1 MKAGP
6 LTAYSRLFVVQMKL
20 FLREPFAVFF
30 TIAFPLVLIFILSSA
45 FGHYQAHPGYKVSDL
60 NVPSLMAF
68 VLANLGL
75 IGIPVV
81 VAVYKEHGIL
91 KRYRASPITLEAL
104 LAVLLGVEFV
114 MFAASGA
121 LMILLSR
128 ILFGLHFSGDVVSFG
143 IAVLFGSTSLFA
155 VGFALG
161 GLIATARTAQA
172 VGMSLLFPMYFLSG
186 AAIPREE
193 MPRWIARI
201 GDFIPLTYVNDAL
214 VNTWIGEGLRA
225 GSTPK
230 ALIVMAVFGVAAMVI
245 SWRSFRWA

>member
-1 MKAGP
+1 MARTFTSYG
-6 LTAYSRLFVVQMKL
+6 RLLNVQMKL

-30 TIAFPLVLIFILSSA
+30 TIVFPLVLITILSSA
-45 FGHYQAHPGYKVSDL
+45 FGHFAAHPGYRVSDL

-104 LAVLLGVEFV
+104 LVVLVSVEFV
-114 MFAASGA
+114 MFLVSGT
-121 LMILLSR
+121 LMIGLTWL
-128 ILFGLHFSGDVVSFG
+128 LFGLHFSGDFLSFA
-143 IAVLFGSTSLFA
+143 IALLFGAAALFA

-161 GLIATARTAQA
+161 GLIGTARTAQA

-186 AAIPREE
+186 AAIPRNE
-193 MPRWIARI
+193 MPHWLARI
-201 GDFIPLTYVNDAL
+201 GDFIPLSYVNDAL
-214 VNTWIGEGLRA
+214 TNTWIGEGLRVD
-225 GSTPK
+225 SSVK
-230 ALIVMAVFGVAAMVI
+230 ALVVTGSIAVAAVLI
-245 SWRSFRWA
+245 SWRTFKWA

>member
-1 MKAGP
+1 MKRFR
-6 LTAYSRLFVVQMKL
+6 AYSRLLTVQLKL

-30 TIAFPLVLIFILSSA
+30 TIVFPLVLIFILSSA
-45 FGHYQAHPGYKVSDL
+45 FGHFQAHPGYRVSDL

-81 VAVYKEHGIL
+81 ISVYKEHGIL

-104 LAVLLGVEFV
+104 LAVLVSVEFV
-114 MFAASGA
+114 MFLVSGT
-121 LMILLSR
+121 LMIVLSS
-128 ILFGLHFSGDVVSFG
+128 LMFGLHFSDDVLSFA
-143 IAVLFGSTSLFA
+143 IALLFGAGALFA

-161 GLIATARTAQA
+161 GLISTARTAQA

-186 AAIPREE
+186 AAIPRNE
-193 MPRWIARI
+193 MPHWLARI
-201 GDFIPLTYVNDAL
+201 GDFVPLTYVNDAL
-214 VNTWIGEGLRA
+214 TNTWIGEGLRA

-230 ALIVMAVFGVAAMVI
+230 ALAVMGIFAVGAVLV
-245 SWRSFRWA
+245 SWRTFKWA